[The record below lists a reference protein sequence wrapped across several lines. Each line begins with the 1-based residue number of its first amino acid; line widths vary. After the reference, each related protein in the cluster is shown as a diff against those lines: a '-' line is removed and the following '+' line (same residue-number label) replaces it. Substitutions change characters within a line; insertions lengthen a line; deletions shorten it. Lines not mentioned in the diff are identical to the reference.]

1 MTRLLLDENFPR
13 RAADSQT
20 QARHDVQ
27 SVAALAPGL
36 APGLADR
43 AVLAP
48 AREQQRCGVTFDS
61 DFGDL
66 VFHRGAEPP
75 PCIVY
80 LRLHPIETEEV
91 LALTLQALQGPLEGL
106 FIGATPQALRRRPFA
121 ASAGD
126 GST

>member
-1 MTRLLLDENFPR
+1 MTRLLLDENFPHS
-13 RAADSQT
+13 AAVSLT

-27 SVAALAPGL
+27 CVAAPAPGL
-36 APGLADR
+36 TDP
-43 AVLAP
+43 AVLAL
-48 AREQQRCGVTFDS
+48 AREQQRCVVTVDS

-106 FIGATPQALRRRPFA
+106 FIVATPQALRRRPFA